1 MSKSSLMHSRRGVLK
16 GIAAGSV
23 ALLGSSRVRVSVA
36 EEYTA
41 DPRVEAIVK
50 SALSIDMKSD
60 CPQPQPAFEGARRR
74 GDRPSP
80 SDRLPL
86 AEQIRRSRLTGV
98 CYSYLVDFPRRKD
111 WKPDDWYEYHL
122 ECLSYVDRLLRSNGM
137 RRALDFEDYK
147 HAAHGGV
154 PTIIQGCEGAQW
166 INGKI
171 GRVAEAYDRGLRV
184 CQLLHTLHST
194 VSPMGD
200 VQDNLPPVFGGLTP
214 FGAKV
219 IKECN
224 RLGILVD
231 LAHGRYST
239 VLGAIEAAE
248 QPFIVS
254 HTSLF
259 TETGIGMTPA
269 WLQCR
274 LITKEYARA
283 VADSGGV
290 VGLWRI
296 FATLRGYVT
305 ALKELVDV
313 VGVDHAGIG
322 TDTAI
327 VAPLGVS
334 YVPRTNSIWFDE
346 NGGFLIAVVAE
357 MLKQGFRQ
365 DEISKITGGNFFRL
379 FQRTTAGK
387 AAARAA

>member
-1 MSKSSLMHSRRGVLK
+1 
-16 GIAAGSV
+16 
-23 ALLGSSRVRVSVA
+23 
-36 EEYTA
+36 
-41 DPRVEAIVK
+41 
-50 SALSIDMKSD
+50 
-60 CPQPQPAFEGARRR
+60 
-74 GDRPSP
+74 
-80 SDRLPL
+80 
-86 AEQIRRSRLTGV
+86 
-98 CYSYLVDFPRRKD
+98 
-111 WKPDDWYEYHL
+111 
-122 ECLSYVDRLLRSNGM
+122 M
-137 RRALDFEDYK
+137 RRALDFEEYR
-147 HAAHGGV
+147 HAARGGI

-171 GRVAEAYDRGLRV
+171 ERVEEAYDRGLRV
-184 CQLLHTLHST
+184 CQLLHTLHPT
-194 VSPMGD
+194 VRPMGD
-200 VQDNLPPVFGGLTP
+200 VQDNLPPMFGGLTP
-214 FGAKV
+214 FGVRV

-239 VLGAIEAAE
+239 VLGAVKAAE

-259 TETGIGMTPA
+259 TETGVGMTPA

-313 VGVDHAGIG
+313 VGIDHAGIG

-327 VAPLGVS
+327 VAPPGVS
-334 YVPRTNSIWFDE
+334 YVPRTNSIWLDE
-346 NGGFLIAVVAE
+346 KGGFLFAVVAE

-365 DEISKITGGNFFRL
+365 DEISKIIGGNFCRL
-379 FQRTTAGK
+379 FQRVTH
-387 AAARAA
+387 